1 VLCQQLG
8 SRLKKEQEYEML
20 KLYVFGPFFDLPDGS
35 PFCIKAMILMK
46 MSGLPFTE
54 DRMAFSKAPKG
65 KAPYLADGNK
75 IIADSH
81 FLLRHLEV
89 HHGADF
95 SCGYGTAELAKGWAV
110 ARMLEE
116 HFYFLSMGIR
126 WLNDENFYKGPY
138 QFFAAA
144 PAPIRP
150 LVARIV
156 RGKIRK
162 TQHLQGLGR
171 HSLEERIELA
181 KGDIDAV
188 EAMLADS
195 EYFLGNVPSGVDAS
209 VCGFLWAAGTPYF
222 NSPIGDYIRSRPKLT
237 AYISRM
243 AARFFP
249 NFEAGLEE

>member
-1 VLCQQLG
+1 
-8 SRLKKEQEYEML
+8 M
-20 KLYVFGPFFDLPDGS
+20 KLHVFGPFFGLPDAS
-35 PFCIKAMILMK
+35 PFCLKALILMK

-54 DRMAFSKAPKG
+54 ERMAFSKAPKG
-65 KAPYLADGNK
+65 KAPYLIDGEK

-81 FLLRHLEV
+81 FLMRHLETAHAV
-89 HHGADF
+89 DFGGGYSKAD
-95 SCGYGTAELAKGWAV
+95 LAKGWAV

-171 HSLEERIELA
+171 HTAEERLELA
-181 KGDIDAV
+181 KGDINAV
-188 EAMLADS
+188 ESLLADNT
-195 EYFLGNVPSGVDAS
+195 YFLGDKVSGIDAS
-209 VCGFLWAAGTPYF
+209 ICGFLWAASTPYF
-222 NSPIGDYIRSRPKLT
+222 DSPIGDYIRTRPKLT
-237 AYISRM
+237 AYIKRM
-243 AARFFP
+243 AEQFFP
-249 NFEAGLEE
+249 GIKP